1 MRFRLILDPNAE
13 EEVCAT
19 VHERS
24 ALTDEL
30 EGLVVRYTGADRLVG
45 YADEERRLLHFEE
58 VACVFVESGK
68 TYAVTR
74 EGERFGLRQR
84 LYEVETVLPGGFL
97 RINKSAIGNVA
108 CMERFTVSL
117 AGAVDVIFKGGYRD
131 YVSRRCF
138 ADIKRRLLK

>member
-1 MRFRLILDPNAE
+1 MRFRLILDTNAE
-13 EEVCAT
+13 EEVRAT

-24 ALTDEL
+24 TFTDEL
-30 EGLVVRYTGADRLVG
+30 EGLVARHSGTDRLVG
-45 YADEERRLLHFEE
+45 YADDERRLLHFEE
-58 VACVFVESGK
+58 VACVFVEAGK

-74 EGERFGLRQR
+74 EGERLLLRQR
-84 LYEVETVLPGGFL
+84 LYEAEAVLPGGFL

-117 AGAVDVIFKGGYRD
+117 AGSVNVLFQGGYCD

-138 ADIKRRLLK
+138 AAIKRRVLK